1 MKKLL
6 AISAIAL
13 LAGCACFEC
22 EEDYIEETA
31 PVEAPAN
38 VYRGLDDR
46 GCSYLTDE
54 DCKRDRRSYVQS
66 QNYQQRADLYVAD
79 YPQPQNNVAYREEIN
94 IQETQTA
101 APAPAPVP
109 VTVTTPSAADLAAC
123 EALQSTSSESI
134 LPDGSPCP
142 AKIRETREPVE
153 IVYKK
158 TTYKTV
164 YEPKTTSSV
173 TYEKEPNKPGVEI
186 KATGD
191 VETTVTKTTTTTST
205 TTTTTEDVLP
215 AEEIK

>member
-22 EEDYIEETA
+22 EEDYIEETT
-31 PVEAPAN
+31 PVAAPAN

-46 GCSYLTDE
+46 GCNYLTDE
-54 DCKRDRRSYVQS
+54 DCKRDHRSYVQS
-66 QNYQQRADLYVAD
+66 QNYQQQTDLYIAD
-79 YPQPQNNVAYREEIN
+79 YPQPQNNIAYREEIN
-94 IQETQTA
+94 IQETQSA
-101 APAPAPVP
+101 APVP

-123 EALQSTSSESI
+123 EALQATSSEST

-173 TYEKEPNKPGVEI
+173 TYEKEPYKPGVEI
-186 KATGD
+186 KTTGD

-205 TTTTTEDVLP
+205 TTTEDVLP
-215 AEEIK
+215 TEEIK